1 MGSNYEPSQVTAEEF
16 RTFRK
21 GSGLSMQDARV
32 ALERNHEADAMIR
45 LMRECDTTEA
55 ERWLL
60 MRHAEREGYAS
71 RVREA
76 LAACKDSPNSCE

>member
-1 MGSNYEPSQVTAEEF
+1 MGSNYEPSQVTAAEF
-16 RTFRK
+16 RAFRES
-21 GSGLSMQDARV
+21 SGLSMQDARL

-45 LMRECDTTEA
+45 LMRECDTTDA

-76 LAACKDSPNSCE
+76 LAACNESPTAVG